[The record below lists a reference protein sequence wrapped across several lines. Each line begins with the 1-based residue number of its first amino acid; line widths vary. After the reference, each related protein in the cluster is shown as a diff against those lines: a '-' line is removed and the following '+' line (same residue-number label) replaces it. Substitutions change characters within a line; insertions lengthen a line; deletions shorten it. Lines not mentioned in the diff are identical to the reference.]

1 MEKGKDGT
9 NRYLD
14 RVRKGWNAQ
23 IPRQREERMKQ
34 IQKDKE
40 MERIEWI
47 DWKRE
52 REEGIDRQ
60 IHRQIDIQINRQ
72 IDRERKGWNGYEL
85 IMT

>member
-47 DWKRE
+47 DWKIE
-52 REEGIDRQ
+52 RGKDR
-60 IHRQIDIQINRQ
+60 RDRQ